1 MGLSEAAAAT
11 GVNRST
17 IYRAWKAGRLSATR
31 TDSGQIEVEPAELF
45 RAFPPV
51 AVQEGTTDAAP
62 YGAKADAIS
71 DNALRV
77 SALEVEVNL
86 LREMFDAMRDDR
98 NAWREQ
104 AGKGDRVSSSAEP
117 RARDRSA
124 APAVVAMA
132 LIWLTKIV
140 VLALRRTE
148 PTFGIP
154 GAGAPLYA
162 RKNSADLPKTRSER
176 AFYKR
181 GGKFSHLFF
190 RGR

>member
-1 MGLSEAAAAT
+1 MPMGLSEAAAAT

-77 SALEVEVNL
+77 SVLEVEVKL
-86 LREMFDAMRDDR
+86 LREMLDAMRDDR

-104 AGKGDRVSSSAEP
+104 AVKVIASLPPPSPAPVIDQP
-117 RARDRSA
+117 R
-124 APAVVAMA
+124 
-132 LIWLTKIV
+132 
-140 VLALRRTE
+140 RRWWRW
-148 PTFGIP
+148 P
-154 GAGAPLYA
+154 
-162 RKNSADLPKTRSER
+162 
-176 AFYKR
+176 
-181 GGKFSHLFF
+181 
-190 RGR
+190 